1 MVPDRTGREVR
12 SRARLVVERD
22 ARGDSVVRELRSQA
36 PLTLVPRRRTTGTGR
51 RSVVHLVGSASSPL
65 GGDDLALHVSVAP
78 GARLSLR
85 GIAATLALPGHGPGG
100 SRSSIRIEVAE
111 GGTVEYLPEPTVVT
125 ERAAHR
131 AELSV
136 RLGEHARVRCL
147 ETLVLG
153 RTGEQPGQLR
163 TDLELERGG
172 CKLLRNGLDVGDPAL
187 GASHGY
193 LGGARVL
200 ATEAVVWD
208 RDPEAPVSEREWT
221 LVPLASGGALTTVL
235 TGDTITAGRC
245 LERARAAHPAGAEFS
260 ER

>member
-1 MVPDRTGREVR
+1 MR

-22 ARGDSVVRELRSQA
+22 ERGDSVVRELRSQA
-36 PLTLVPRRRTTGTGR
+36 PLTLVPRRPRTGTSR
-51 RSVVHLVGSASSPL
+51 QAVVHLVGSASSPL

-85 GIAATLALPGHGPGG
+85 GIAAALALPGHGPGA
-100 SRSSIRIEVAE
+100 SRGSIRIEVAD
-111 GGTVEYLPEPTVVT
+111 GGIVEYLPEPTVVT
-125 ERAAHR
+125 ERADHR

-136 RLGEHARVRCL
+136 RLEEHARVRCR

-153 RTGEQPGQLR
+153 RSGEPPGRLR

-172 CKLLRNGLDVGDPAL
+172 RRLLRNGLDIGDPSL

-200 ATEAVVWD
+200 ATESVVWD
-208 RDPEAPVSEREWT
+208 RDPEAPVSAREWT
-221 LVPLASGGALTTVL
+221 LMPLAAGGSLITVL
-235 TGDTITAGRC
+235 AGDTITAGRC

-260 ER
+260 EQ